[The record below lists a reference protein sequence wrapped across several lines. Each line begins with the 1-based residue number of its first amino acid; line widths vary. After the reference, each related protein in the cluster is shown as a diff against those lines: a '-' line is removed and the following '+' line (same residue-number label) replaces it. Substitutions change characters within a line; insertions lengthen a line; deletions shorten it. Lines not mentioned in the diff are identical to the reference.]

1 MELSRCLLDSL
12 SQEGLS
18 VKLTGKLARPS
29 AQQLTAFLHQFRSVS
44 SLTVLLINCSSI
56 RGLPMHLWCWKFM
69 LMSCCSIAK
78 LFFFRG
84 HQDAVISQ
92 KSVIQLAC
100 AVLETLESPSNKHWE
115 QMASIE
121 KVGCTRVK
129 ISSQFWTKYA
139 LGMILVL
146 KIPLSVLSSLNVS
159 WVVD

>member
-1 MELSRCLLDSL
+1 
-12 SQEGLS
+12 
-18 VKLTGKLARPS
+18 
-29 AQQLTAFLHQFRSVS
+29 
-44 SLTVLLINCSSI
+44 
-56 RGLPMHLWCWKFM
+56 M

-121 KVGCTRVK
+121 KVWVYMCKDIIPVLDKICFGTDPSIENSV
-129 ISSQFWTKYA
+129 ISSK
-139 LGMILVL
+139 
-146 KIPLSVLSSLNVS
+146 
-159 WVVD
+159 